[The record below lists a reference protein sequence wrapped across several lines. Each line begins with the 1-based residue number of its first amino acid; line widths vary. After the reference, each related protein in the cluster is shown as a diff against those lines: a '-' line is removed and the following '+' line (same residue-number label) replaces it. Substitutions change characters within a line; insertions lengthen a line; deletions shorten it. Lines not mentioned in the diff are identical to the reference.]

1 MQDPA
6 YWASWT
12 ITHFSNMA
20 LSGLLCA
27 LVGLYPFSH
36 SSAGVLLLFYWL
48 VALALI
54 SFAYCLS
61 TLFSKSR
68 VAGTATA
75 VIYAICMVPGCAQG
89 AQGAIGRVAFFTVYA
104 IVTSTAN

>member
-1 MQDPA
+1 MVCVQDPA

-27 LVGLYPFSH
+27 LVGMYPFSH

-75 VIYAICMVPGCAQG
+75 VIYAVCMVPG
-89 AQGAIGRVAFFTVYA
+89 
-104 IVTSTAN
+104 